1 MKENTILP
9 SFVTTALLSMARSH
23 MAANAPNQVLE
34 EYGEAYMHRWFLEKD
49 RTRGSVYIHHIL
61 RSDYDPELHDHP
73 GDNMSIL
80 LHGAI
85 SEQLESGSRILV
97 PGSVVL
103 RKAEERHRLLI
114 EEPVITLWIMGER
127 TREWGFWM
135 EDGSFVP
142 SQRFFDMRSRPVA

>member
-61 RSDYDPELHDHP
+61 RCQHHKTLCLKLARLTSNLTKH
-73 GDNMSIL
+73 
-80 LHGAI
+80 
-85 SEQLESGSRILV
+85 LV
-97 PGSVVL
+97 
-103 RKAEERHRLLI
+103 
-114 EEPVITLWIMGER
+114 TN
-127 TREWGFWM
+127 GFR
-135 EDGSFVP
+135 GF
-142 SQRFFDMRSRPVA
+142 Q